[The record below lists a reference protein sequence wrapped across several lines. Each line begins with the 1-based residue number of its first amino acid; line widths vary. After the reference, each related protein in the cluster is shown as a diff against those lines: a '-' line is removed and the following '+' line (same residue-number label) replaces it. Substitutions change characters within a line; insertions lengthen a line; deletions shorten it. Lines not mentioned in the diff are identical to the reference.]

1 MTQPQ
6 IELKA
11 LVDFANRPYDSRI
24 EEKWVT
30 SGNIY
35 LQDFFNAT
43 CIRTDYQ
50 PITFNLPGPIQYT
63 PDFLHIL
70 ADGRV
75 IICEIK
81 NSPKNKGHQT
91 TLNKIKTA
99 QEIYPYFIYIIVY
112 AELGWEIRRIGEA
125 K

>member
-1 MTQPQ
+1 MTNP
-6 IELKA
+6 ELKA

-24 EEKWVT
+24 EEEWHN
-30 SGNIY
+30 SGSIY
-35 LQDFFNAT
+35 LVHYFNQN

-50 PITFNLPGPIQYT
+50 PITFNLPGKISYT

-81 NSPKNKGHQT
+81 NSPKNKGYQT

-99 QEIYPYFIYIIVY
+99 QEIYPYFIYIIAF
-112 AELGWEIRRIGEA
+112 AELGWEIRKIGG